1 MMFSRKLFWVFGVLT
16 LMILM
21 LSNPAF
27 ANKSAASIQAPT
39 AVQRGSEAV
48 IRVTVTHSANN
59 AIHHTEWL
67 YVTVNGKE
75 VARWNY
81 SAFNLPEAATFTKE
95 IKLTATDNM
104 DVKAEASCNMHG
116 SAGPATSKISIKD

>member
-1 MMFSRKLFWVFGVLT
+1 MFSRKLFWVFGVLT
-16 LMILM
+16 LVILM

-27 ANKSAASIQAPT
+27 ANKSAVSIQAPT
-39 AVQRGSEAV
+39 EVQRGSEAV
-48 IRVTVTHSANN
+48 IRVTVTHSDNN
-59 AIHHTEWL
+59 PIHYTEWL

-81 SAFNLPEAATFTKE
+81 SAFNRPEAGTFTKE
-95 IKLTATDNM
+95 IKVTATDNL
-104 DVKAEASCNMHG
+104 DVKAEASCNLHG